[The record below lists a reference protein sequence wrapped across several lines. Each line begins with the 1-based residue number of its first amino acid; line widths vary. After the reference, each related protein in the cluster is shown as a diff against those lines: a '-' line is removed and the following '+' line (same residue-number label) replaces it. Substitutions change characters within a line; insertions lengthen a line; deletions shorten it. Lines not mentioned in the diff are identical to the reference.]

1 MKIVDLI
8 QKPQS
13 KKPIELIYCLQSTK
27 RTDIVGDNV
36 PIWKKIDIY
45 NLSKEY
51 SEIKRL
57 SQYKIDGVMY
67 DLIEITDH
75 TNYSMFM
82 LGHWNDGES
91 L

>member
-8 QKPQS
+8 QNPQS

-27 RTDIVGDNV
+27 RTDIAGDNV
-36 PIWKKIDIY
+36 PIWRTID
-45 NLSKEY
+45 SCDR
-51 SEIKRL
+51 SEDFSQIKRL
-57 SQYKIDGVMY
+57 SQYKIDDAVY
-67 DLIEITDH
+67 DLIEV
-75 TNYSMFM
+75 TNHEEYRMLM

>member
-1 MKIVDLI
+1 MKIIDLI
-8 QKPQS
+8 QNPQS

-67 DLIEITDH
+67 DLIEVTDH
-75 TNYSMFM
+75 KNYSMFM